1 MVTVLDFRNL
11 LIAAL
16 AAVALA
22 GCNLDTMWAKPPAPG
37 PAVPAGEPFGQVM
50 DGQYVVAPGDTV
62 AIVAERT
69 NTPIRS
75 LIDLNRLTPP
85 YTLRAGQR
93 LNLAPRGSYV
103 VQKGD
108 TLYGISTREG
118 VSISALI
125 QLNDLRPPYTLQIG
139 QALVLPTSVD
149 APSSYASAPQAAGV
163 YNPQPKPFVPE
174 GSTNVVTQA
183 GTPQPATPPSG
194 GITSGA
200 LPPLQAAPANS
211 ATTTQATTVTPAPI
225 VPPAPAPAQTA
236 PPAQTQTAQIQ
247 PPPPKP
253 APTGDPLPVL
263 RPNSPFIWPV
273 AGKVISKFG
282 PAKDNLRNDGINIA
296 APAGAPVKAA
306 ADGVVAYAGNELR
319 GFGNMILLRHPDGWV
334 TAYAHNSSLLV
345 KKGDK
350 VQQGQTIARV
360 GSTGNVDTPQLHFE
374 LRQGTKAVDPLRV
387 LTR

>member
-1 MVTVLDFRNL
+1 MVSILDLRKL
-11 LIAAL
+11 LAAAIAATT
-16 AAVALA
+16 LA
-22 GCNLDTMWAKPPAPG
+22 GCNLDTMWAAPPAPD
-37 PAVPAGEPFGQVM
+37 PAVPAGAPFGQVM

-85 YTLRAGQR
+85 YSLKAGQR
-93 LNLAPRGSYV
+93 LNLAPRGSYL

-108 TLYGISTREG
+108 TVSGIAARQG

-125 QLNDLRPPYTLQIG
+125 QLNNLMPPYRLQIG

-149 APSSYASAPQAAGV
+149 APGAFASAPQAAAV
-163 YNPQPKPFVPE
+163 YNPQAKPFVPQ
-174 GSTNVVTQA
+174 GSTNIATQA
-183 GTPQPATPPSG
+183 GNPTPTAQPGG
-194 GITSGA
+194 GIASGS
-200 LPPLQAAPANS
+200 LPPLQGESTDQTPTPSQPATVAPAPIF
-211 ATTTQATTVTPAPI
+211 TPAP
-225 VPPAPAPAQTA
+225 VQTN
-236 PPAQTQTAQIQ
+236 PPAQIQTAQIQ
-247 PPPPKP
+247 PPPK
-253 APTGDPLPVL
+253 GDPLPTL
-263 RPNSPFIWPV
+263 KPNSPFIWPV
-273 AGKVISKFG
+273 DGKVISKFG
-282 PAKDNLRNDGINIA
+282 PAKDNLRNDGVNIA
-296 APAGAPVKAA
+296 APAGAPVKAS

-319 GFGNMILLRHPDGWV
+319 GFGNMILLRHADGWV

-350 VQQGQTIARV
+350 VRRGETIARV
-360 GSTGNVDTPQLHFE
+360 GSTGNVETPQLHFE